1 MSLRIIVWVICLG
14 LHIYQSMIL
23 RDNGITSTWVV
34 MVLLFASGHFFT
46 TGSATLDALLEL
58 LIYIVDV
65 VLGFIYN
72 LLAVPVDIIMLFAG
86 DEIDRFFV
94 RLGLE
99 AGSFSVAMIYLAV
112 LIGSMFLPS
121 ASSDSNQQV

>member
-1 MSLRIIVWVICLG
+1 MPIKTMVWLLCLG

-23 RDNGITSTWVV
+23 RDNDITSTWI
-34 MVLLFASGHFFT
+34 VLALLLDSGYLFS
-46 TGSATLDALLEL
+46 TGSATLDALLNL
-58 LIYIVDV
+58 LIYVVDV

-72 LLAVPVDIIMLFAG
+72 LLAVPVDILMIFAG

-99 AGSFSVAMIYLAV
+99 AGSFTVAMIYLAV
-112 LIGSMFLPS
+112 LIGSAFLPD
-121 ASSDSNQQV
+121 SSDHANP

>member
-1 MSLRIIVWVICLG
+1 MSLRIIIWVICLG

-23 RDNGITSTWVV
+23 RDNGITSTLVV
-34 MVLLFASGHFFT
+34 MALLFESGHFFT
-46 TGSATLDALLEL
+46 TGSATFDALLEL

>member
-1 MSLRIIVWVICLG
+1 MPIKTMVWLLCLG

-23 RDNGITSTWVV
+23 RDNGITSTWI
-34 MVLLFASGHFFT
+34 VLALLLDSGYLFS
-46 TGSATLDALLEL
+46 TGSATLDALLNL
-58 LIYIVDV
+58 LIYVVDV

-72 LLAVPVDIIMLFAG
+72 LLAVPVDIVMIFAG

-99 AGSFSVAMIYLAV
+99 AGSFTVAMIYLAV
-112 LIGSMFLPS
+112 LIGSAFLPD
-121 ASSDSNQQV
+121 SSDHANP

>member
-1 MSLRIIVWVICLG
+1 MPIKTMVWLLCLG

-23 RDNGITSTWVV
+23 RDNGITSTWI
-34 MVLLFASGHFFT
+34 VLALLLDSGYLFF
-46 TGSATLDALLEL
+46 TGSATLDSLLNL
-58 LIYIVDV
+58 LIYVVDV

-72 LLAVPVDIIMLFAG
+72 LLAVPVDIVMIFAG

-99 AGSFSVAMIYLAV
+99 AGSFTVAMIYLAV
-112 LIGSMFLPS
+112 LIGSAFLPD
-121 ASSDSNQQV
+121 SSDHANP

>member
-1 MSLRIIVWVICLG
+1 MVWLLCLG

-23 RDNGITSTWVV
+23 RDNGITSTWI
-34 MVLLFASGHFFT
+34 VLALLLDSGYLFS
-46 TGSATLDALLEL
+46 TGSATLDALLNL
-58 LIYIVDV
+58 LIYVVDV

-72 LLAVPVDIIMLFAG
+72 LLAVPVDIVMIFAG

-99 AGSFSVAMIYLAV
+99 AGSFTVAMIYLAV
-112 LIGSMFLPS
+112 LIGSAFLPD
-121 ASSDSNQQV
+121 SSDHANP

>member
-1 MSLRIIVWVICLG
+1 MSLKVIIWIVCIG
-14 LHIYQSMIL
+14 LHIYQSIIL

-34 MVLLFASGHFFT
+34 LAVLFESGFLFG
-46 TGSATLDALLEL
+46 TGSATLDALLNL
-58 LIYIVDV
+58 LIMLADV
-65 VLGFIYN
+65 ILGFIYN
-72 LLAVPVDIIMLFAG
+72 LLAVPVDIVMLFMG

-112 LIGSMFLPS
+112 LIGSAFLPS
-121 ASSDSNQQV
+121 RSDEVNP

>member
-1 MSLRIIVWVICLG
+1 MPIKTMVWLLCLG

-23 RDNGITSTWVV
+23 RDNGITSTWI
-34 MVLLFASGHFFT
+34 VLALLLDSGYLFS
-46 TGSATLDALLEL
+46 TGSATLDALLNL
-58 LIYIVDV
+58 LIYVVDV

-72 LLAVPVDIIMLFAG
+72 LLAVPVDIVMVFAG

-99 AGSFSVAMIYLAV
+99 AGSFTVAMIYLAV
-112 LIGSMFLPS
+112 LIGSAFLPD
-121 ASSDSNQQV
+121 SSDHANP

>member
-1 MSLRIIVWVICLG
+1 MPIKTIVWLLCLG

-23 RDNGITSTWVV
+23 RDNGITSTWI
-34 MVLLFASGHFFT
+34 VLALLLDSGYLFS
-46 TGSATLDALLEL
+46 TGSATLDALLNL
-58 LIYIVDV
+58 LIYVVDV

-72 LLAVPVDIIMLFAG
+72 LLAVPVDILMIFAG

-99 AGSFSVAMIYLAV
+99 AGSFTVAMIYLAV
-112 LIGSMFLPS
+112 LIGSAFLPD
-121 ASSDSNQQV
+121 SSDHANP

>member
-1 MSLRIIVWVICLG
+1 MPIKTMVWLLCLG

-23 RDNGITSTWVV
+23 RDNGITSTWI
-34 MVLLFASGHFFT
+34 VLALLLDSGYLFS
-46 TGSATLDALLEL
+46 TGSATLDALLNL
-58 LIYIVDV
+58 LIYVVDV

-72 LLAVPVDIIMLFAG
+72 LLAVPVDILMIFAG

-99 AGSFSVAMIYLAV
+99 AGSFTVAMIYLAV
-112 LIGSMFLPS
+112 LIGSAFLPD
-121 ASSDSNQQV
+121 SSDHANP

>member
-1 MSLRIIVWVICLG
+1 MPIKTIVWLLCLG

-23 RDNGITSTWVV
+23 RDNDVTSTWI
-34 MVLLFASGHFFT
+34 VLALLLDSGYLFF
-46 TGSATLDALLEL
+46 TGSATLDSLLNL
-58 LIYIVDV
+58 LIYVVDV

-72 LLAVPVDIIMLFAG
+72 LLAVPVDIVMIFAG

-99 AGSFSVAMIYLAV
+99 AGSFTVAMIYLAV
-112 LIGSMFLPS
+112 LIGSAFLPD
-121 ASSDSNQQV
+121 SSDHANP

>member
-1 MSLRIIVWVICLG
+1 MSLKSIVWLVCIG

-23 RDNGITSTWVV
+23 RDNGITSTWI
-34 MVLLFASGHFFT
+34 VLALLLDSGYLFS
-46 TGSATLDALLEL
+46 TGSATLDALLNL
-58 LIYIVDV
+58 LIYVVDV

-72 LLAVPVDIIMLFAG
+72 LLAVPVDIVMIFAG

-99 AGSFSVAMIYLAV
+99 AGSFTVAMIYLAV
-112 LIGSMFLPS
+112 LIGSAFLPD
-121 ASSDSNQQV
+121 SSDHANP

>member
-1 MSLRIIVWVICLG
+1 MPIKTMVWLLCLG

-23 RDNGITSTWVV
+23 RENGITSTWI
-34 MVLLFASGHFFT
+34 VLALLLDSGYLFS
-46 TGSATLDALLEL
+46 TGSATLDALLNL
-58 LIYIVDV
+58 LIYVVDV

-72 LLAVPVDIIMLFAG
+72 LLAVPVDIVMVFAG

-99 AGSFSVAMIYLAV
+99 AGSFTVAMIYLAV
-112 LIGSMFLPS
+112 LIGSAFLPD
-121 ASSDSNQQV
+121 SSDHANP

>member
-1 MSLRIIVWVICLG
+1 MPIKTMVWLLCLG

-23 RDNGITSTWVV
+23 RDNGITSTWIFLA
-34 MVLLFASGHFFT
+34 LLLDSGYLFS
-46 TGSATLDALLEL
+46 TGSATLDALLNL
-58 LIYIVDV
+58 LIYVVDV

-72 LLAVPVDIIMLFAG
+72 LLAVPVDIVIIFAG

-99 AGSFSVAMIYLAV
+99 AGSFTVAMIYLAV
-112 LIGSMFLPS
+112 LIGSAFLPD
-121 ASSDSNQQV
+121 SSDHANP

>member
-1 MSLRIIVWVICLG
+1 MPIKTMVWLLCLG

-23 RDNGITSTWVV
+23 RDNGITSTWI
-34 MVLLFASGHFFT
+34 VLALLLDSGYLFS
-46 TGSATLDALLEL
+46 TGSATLDALLNL
-58 LIYIVDV
+58 LIYVVDV

-72 LLAVPVDIIMLFAG
+72 LLAVPVDIVMIFAG

-99 AGSFSVAMIYLAV
+99 AGSFTVAMIYLAV
-112 LIGSMFLPS
+112 LIGSAFLP
-121 ASSDSNQQV
+121 DSTDHANP

>member
-1 MSLRIIVWVICLG
+1 MPIKTIVWLLCLG

-23 RDNGITSTWVV
+23 RDNGITSTWI
-34 MVLLFASGHFFT
+34 VLALLLDSGYLFS
-46 TGSATLDALLEL
+46 TGSATLDALLNL
-58 LIYIVDV
+58 LIYVVDV

-72 LLAVPVDIIMLFAG
+72 LLAVPVDIVMIFAG

-99 AGSFSVAMIYLAV
+99 AGSFTVAMIYLAV
-112 LIGSMFLPS
+112 LIGSAFLPD
-121 ASSDSNQQV
+121 SSDHANP

>member
-1 MSLRIIVWVICLG
+1 MPIKTMVWLLCLG

-23 RDNGITSTWVV
+23 RDNGITSTWI
-34 MVLLFASGHFFT
+34 VLALLLDSGYLFS
-46 TGSATLDALLEL
+46 TGSATLDALLNL
-58 LIYIVDV
+58 LIYVVDV

-72 LLAVPVDIIMLFAG
+72 LLAVPVDIVMIFAG

-99 AGSFSVAMIYLAV
+99 AGSFTVAMIYLAM
-112 LIGSMFLPS
+112 LIGSAFLPD
-121 ASSDSNQQV
+121 SSDHANP

>member
-1 MSLRIIVWVICLG
+1 VPIKTMVWLLCLG

-23 RDNGITSTWVV
+23 RDNGITSTWI
-34 MVLLFASGHFFT
+34 VLALLLDSGYLFS
-46 TGSATLDALLEL
+46 TGSATLDALLNL
-58 LIYIVDV
+58 LIYVVDV

-72 LLAVPVDIIMLFAG
+72 LLAVPVDIVMIFAG

-99 AGSFSVAMIYLAV
+99 AGSFTVAMIYLAV
-112 LIGSMFLPS
+112 LIGSAFLPD
-121 ASSDSNQQV
+121 SSDHANP